1 MKEEVHEITEWFNN
15 DDGSPLDFRLFFI
28 GQKERQQLASSE
40 PTEILVDDSVRE
52 WLRIQFQEISEFI
65 GNKDFIAMEDID
77 EPAEEIIRYLP
88 VKEIDILQTWL
99 KNVHS
104 APLTSSDTP
113 FSEVWHELKA
123 KALILQVLK
132 HETSMYLIKVLSESQ
147 TLRKKKILHLIPT
160 GSFALAEEPT
170 LVLDGHWD
178 GAIIGDH
185 LALFKEGSLLVLLQY
200 YEKFRESADEFIRN
214 LSRKAIFG
222 NIEFLENV
230 VKTRIS
236 LQKKLHKAA
245 QGNLERIDFNRL
257 QDFIR
262 QGKIALTMS
271 TEGKIECSTIQ
282 EAKVLI
288 DVLMDNFVK
297 SMLTDEEY
305 KAYNKAALNANTE

>member
-113 FSEVWHELKA
+113 FSKVWHELKA
-123 KALILQVLK
+123 K
-132 HETSMYLIKVLSESQ
+132 
-147 TLRKKKILHLIPT
+147 
-160 GSFALAEEPT
+160 EP
-170 LVLDGHWD
+170 
-178 GAIIGDH
+178 
-185 LALFKEGSLLVLLQY
+185 
-200 YEKFRESADEFIRN
+200 
-214 LSRKAIFG
+214 
-222 NIEFLENV
+222 
-230 VKTRIS
+230 
-236 LQKKLHKAA
+236 
-245 QGNLERIDFNRL
+245 
-257 QDFIR
+257 
-262 QGKIALTMS
+262 
-271 TEGKIECSTIQ
+271 
-282 EAKVLI
+282 
-288 DVLMDNFVK
+288 
-297 SMLTDEEY
+297 
-305 KAYNKAALNANTE
+305 